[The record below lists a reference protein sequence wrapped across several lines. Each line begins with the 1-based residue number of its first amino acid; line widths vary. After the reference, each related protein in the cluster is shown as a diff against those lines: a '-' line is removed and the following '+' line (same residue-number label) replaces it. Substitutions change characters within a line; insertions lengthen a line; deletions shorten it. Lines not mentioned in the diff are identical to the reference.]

1 MPSIHSEIPEHFICP
16 LTMEMM
22 KEPLFSKYGHN
33 FERSAILQWLAHENT
48 CPITRQPLTPSMLIP
63 DHSLRLRM
71 KAWKGAQEVELLL
84 ESDETAES
92 GPWLLKVPSK
102 RTLVIKSAVLRDED
116 EIQVMRIQAKED
128 LRRTTLMH
136 VARRS

>member
-1 MPSIHSEIPEHFICP
+1 
-16 LTMEMM
+16 
-22 KEPLFSKYGHN
+22 
-33 FERSAILQWLAHENT
+33 
-48 CPITRQPLTPSMLIP
+48 MLIP

-71 KAWKGAQEVELLL
+71 KAWKGAHEVELLL

-102 RTLVIKSAVLRDED
+102 GALVIKSAVLRDED
-116 EIQVMRIQAKED
+116 EIQVMRIQAKDD